1 MPINRLPM
9 RPLENSNPD
18 RKDLLFGLLLVLL
31 VAVVYYAQWSLY
43 LSEVVDSKV
52 DIYTPQKYFWWAD
65 DSRDYRATGDWLFG
79 RSEETFI
86 ELRPWLYPLWVG
98 FFRAA
103 LGPGAETA
111 LWIGQVL
118 MWLASIAFLYL
129 ALHNSTKRPVLAI
142 LGSAL
147 FFSHPS
153 ALVLTFHGLTETL
166 NILLLTILLWLLTTG
181 QEKRWMYILLL
192 LSLLTVTKP
201 TYQIQL
207 GLFGLYFIVKN
218 AKLPKLKLAGL
229 VALALVP
236 VWIQLAISLAYNG
249 RVSLSDIGPYTFKNF
264 FVAVVHS
271 HTENLPWR
279 ESLAVIEDWGL
290 EEQFGYLTSHPRET
304 VRTYRDNLLD
314 RNLWIGSFFLRGE
327 GNRMAGFAQSFNALA
342 LYAHLIMLPL
352 TLYFL
357 LSPRY
362 RGQKELLA
370 IIYSIFLIQTL
381 VTGISTGQE
390 DRLIITGLP
399 LWIFTYLTALP
410 ALCVR
415 REAGEA

>member
-1 MPINRLPM
+1 MRPNRLQM
-9 RPLENSNPD
+9 RLKNLTPD
-18 RKDLLFGLLLVLL
+18 QKDLLLGLLLVLL

-52 DIYTPQKYFWWAD
+52 NIYAPQKYFWWAD

-86 ELRPWLYPLWVG
+86 ELRPWLYPFWVG

-103 LGPGAETA
+103 LGPNGETA

-118 MWLASIAFLYL
+118 MWLASIACLYF
-129 ALHNSTKRPVLAI
+129 ALYNSTKRPVLAI

-153 ALVLTFHGLTETL
+153 LLVLTFHGLTETL
-166 NILLLTILLWLLTTG
+166 NILLLVILVWLLTTG
-181 QEKRWMYILLL
+181 QERKWLYALLL

-207 GLFGLYFIVKN
+207 ALFSLYFIIRN

-236 VWIQLAISLAYNG
+236 VWIQLVISLAYNG
-249 RVSLSDIGPYTFKNF
+249 RLSLSDIGPYTFKNF

-279 ESLAVIEDWGL
+279 DSLAVIEDWGL
-290 EEQFGYLTSHPRET
+290 EEQFGYLSSHPRET
-304 VRTYRDNLLD
+304 IRTYRDNLLD
-314 RNLWIGSFFLRGE
+314 RNLWIGSFFLIGE
-327 GNRMAGFAQSFNALA
+327 GNRMAGFGQSFNALA
-342 LYAHLIMLPL
+342 LYTHLIMLPL
-352 TLYFL
+352 TFYFL
-357 LSPRY
+357 LSPQY
-362 RGQKELLA
+362 RRHKELIA
-370 IIYSIFLIQTL
+370 IVYAIFLIQTL

-390 DRLIITGLP
+390 DRLIITGVP
-399 LWIFTYLTALP
+399 LWIFTYLTVLP
-410 ALCVR
+410 ALCAR
-415 REAGEA
+415 QEAGEA

>member
-1 MPINRLPM
+1 M
-9 RPLENSNPD
+9 PLEHTHL
-18 RKDLLFGLLLVLL
+18 RQKDLLTGLFLVLL
-31 VAVVYYAQWSLY
+31 AAILYYAQWSLY
-43 LSEVVDSKV
+43 LSEVDGSKV
-52 DIYTPQKYFWWAD
+52 NIYTPQKYFWWAD
-65 DSRDYRATGDWLFG
+65 DSREYRATGDWLFG

-98 FFRAA
+98 AFRAA
-103 LGPGAETA
+103 LGTHAETA
-111 LWIGQVL
+111 LWLGQAL
-118 MWLASIAFLYL
+118 MWLASVALLYL
-129 ALHNSTKRPVLAI
+129 ALYSVTQRPALAI
-142 LGSAL
+142 LGSTL

-166 NILLLTILLWLLTTG
+166 NILLLSLLLWLLTTKRP
-181 QEKRWMYILLL
+181 EKWFYALML

-207 GLFGLYFIVKN
+207 GLFGLYFLVK
-218 AKLPKLKLAGL
+218 KVQLPKLKLAGL

-236 VWIQLAISLAYNG
+236 IWVQLAISLAYNG
-249 RVSLSDIGPYTFKNF
+249 RLSLSDIGPYTFKNF

-279 ESLAVIEDWGL
+279 ESMAAIETWGTK
-290 EEQFGYLTSHPRET
+290 EQFDYLASHPREALK
-304 VRTYRDNLLD
+304 TYRDNLLD

-342 LYAHLIMLPL
+342 LYTHLLMLPL
-352 TLYFL
+352 TFYFL

-362 RGQKELLA
+362 RGRQEVIA
-370 IIYSIFLIQTL
+370 IVYAIFLIQTL

-390 DRLIITGLP
+390 DRLIVTGLP
-399 LWIFTYLTALP
+399 LWIFTYLTTLP
-410 ALCVR
+410 ALFARQEV
-415 REAGEA
+415 GET